1 MKKNLLTT
9 VVLTCAFVLS
19 GVFTSCTAN
28 EDSPIVPIE
37 PVEEVDPVAQVLCD
51 GQTWL
56 DRNNIVAQNGLW
68 VYSFE
73 EDGTIMISGLTKFG
87 DPDQLLY
94 VNFSGT
100 WKAVSDYKDE
110 YNVVNSNVRCYAVE
124 LKLTSFGVDEEDI
137 VVEDPTIYKDTLL
150 VEYKGGE
157 IRLCMASDIQRYLNQ
172 ANAATRSTVSDLWS
186 LVKAAV
192 SVGLIS
198 EEELVQTCVEIISNL
213 SDEEVAAI
221 ISNLTDEDINDLI
234 AILEELT
241 GEDYSDLILGKDEG
255 DDAGSGDE

>member
-100 WKAVSDYKDE
+100 WKE
-110 YNVVNSNVRCYAVE
+110 R
-124 LKLTSFGVDEEDI
+124 
-137 VVEDPTIYKDTLL
+137 
-150 VEYKGGE
+150 
-157 IRLCMASDIQRYLNQ
+157 RY
-172 ANAATRSTVSDLWS
+172 T
-186 LVKAAV
+186 
-192 SVGLIS
+192 
-198 EEELVQTCVEIISNL
+198 
-213 SDEEVAAI
+213 
-221 ISNLTDEDINDLI
+221 
-234 AILEELT
+234 
-241 GEDYSDLILGKDEG
+241 
-255 DDAGSGDE
+255 